1 MRRTFRII
9 SQEAYPEVG
18 ELVIATVLRISDYG
32 AYVKLDEYED
42 REGLIHISELSTTW
56 VKNIRDHVREKQKL
70 VLKVLRVDQEK
81 GQVDL
86 TLRRVTNPEKSQKL
100 LQWKKDKK
108 ADTILKIAA
117 ENLKANESET
127 IKIRNKIIEKYGSLY
142 DTFEETAESGEKNL
156 SKAGLNQK
164 WIEALIE
171 VINLRIKLDK
181 VKVKTTIELTS
192 LNPNGIQD
200 IKNVVA
206 NAIKSEKSNNS
217 LIRVYT
223 IGAPKY
229 CIEVSADGYPE
240 AEKILAI
247 TVEDILTNLEKSGG
261 MGRRL
266 N

>member
-1 MRRTFRII
+1 
-9 SQEAYPEVG
+9 
-18 ELVIATVLRISDYG
+18 
-32 AYVKLDEYED
+32 
-42 REGLIHISELSTTW
+42 LSTTW

-86 TLRRVTNPEKSQKL
+86 TLRRVTNPEKNQKL

-127 IKIRNKIIEKYGSLY
+127 IKIRNIIIEKYGSLY
-142 DTFEETAESGEKNL
+142 DAFEETAESGEKNL
-156 SKAGLNQK
+156 SKVGLNQK

-171 VINLRIKLDK
+171 VINSRIKLEK
-181 VKVKTTIELTS
+181 VKVKTTIELAS

-200 IKNVVA
+200 IKNVVT
-206 NAIKSEKSNNS
+206 NAIKSKKSNNS

-229 CIEVSADGYPE
+229 CIEVSADNYPE

-247 TVEDILTNLEKSGG
+247 TVEDILTDLEKSGG
-261 MGRRL
+261 IGRRL